1 MKMKVYKKTLDN
13 VGNIFHKLY
22 YIYKDKNNEE
32 KKGLNTK
39 DTKKY
44 DYIKLRLTD
53 DYQYESEKEKE
64 QQASKKLGK
73 KGPIKK
79 PTNDDCKELDTLVT
93 KEEAGINLEL
103 FKKYFNFQR
112 PSDMLKVVYI
122 IYDKK
127 KNNDLV
133 SVIDSGLGD
142 LKNEIKGMSD
152 KVKEGEKPNKIV
164 DIVEKI
170 RRFNK
175 QKQEG
180 QGLKILTPRQMLSRL
195 RFL

>member
-1 MKMKVYKKTLDN
+1 
-13 VGNIFHKLY
+13 
-22 YIYKDKNNEE
+22 
-32 KKGLNTK
+32 
-39 DTKKY
+39 
-44 DYIKLRLTD
+44 
-53 DYQYESEKEKE
+53 
-64 QQASKKLGK
+64 
-73 KGPIKK
+73 
-79 PTNDDCKELDTLVT
+79 
-93 KEEAGINLEL
+93 
-103 FKKYFNFQR
+103 
-112 PSDMLKVVYI
+112 MLKVVYI

>member
-1 MKMKVYKKTLDN
+1 MIISTSLKK
-13 VGNIFHKLY
+13 K
-22 YIYKDKNNEE
+22 KNN
-32 KKGLNTK
+32 
-39 DTKKY
+39 
-44 DYIKLRLTD
+44 RLV
-53 DYQYESEKEKE
+53 
-64 QQASKKLGK
+64 KKLGK

-79 PTNDDCKELDTLVT
+79 PTNNDCAELDTLVT

-103 FKKYFNFQR
+103 FKKHFNFQK
-112 PSDMLKVVYI
+112 PSDMLKVIYT

-133 SVIDSGLGD
+133 NVIDSGLGD
-142 LKNEIKGMSD
+142 LKNEIKDMSD
-152 KVKEGEKPNKIV
+152 KVKEVEKPNKIV

-180 QGLKILTPRQMLSRL
+180 QGLKILTPSRL

>member
-1 MKMKVYKKTLDN
+1 MIISTSLKK
-13 VGNIFHKLY
+13 K
-22 YIYKDKNNEE
+22 KNN
-32 KKGLNTK
+32 
-39 DTKKY
+39 
-44 DYIKLRLTD
+44 RLV
-53 DYQYESEKEKE
+53 
-64 QQASKKLGK
+64 KKLGK

-103 FKKYFNFQR
+103 FKKHFNFQK
-112 PSDMLKVVYI
+112 PSDMLKVVYT

-133 SVIDSGLGD
+133 NVIDSGLGD
-142 LKNEIKGMSD
+142 LENEIKDMSD
-152 KVKEGEKPNKIV
+152 KVKEVEKPNKIV

-180 QGLKILTPRQMLSRL
+180 QGLKILPPSRL